1 MRTYTSLC
9 ILLLFLAGT
18 LGTKGSQKKVTIN
31 NYFNDPV
38 LFQKEEEEQNQEED
52 AAPPDEYEIDSTTT
66 TTTTTTVPMQGPNP
80 TVPMERPNP
89 SYDDEVL
96 HLYSFNQLQQK

>member
-38 LFQKEEEEQNQEED
+38 LFQKEEEQNQEED

-66 TTTTTTVPMQGPNP
+66 TTTTTTVPMEGPNP

>member
-31 NYFNDPV
+31 KIFNHSV
-38 LFQKEEEEQNQEED
+38 LFQKEEEEQKQKEG
-52 AAPPDEYEIDSTTT
+52 AAPPDEHEIDSTTT
-66 TTTTTTVPMQGPNP
+66 TTTTTTTNDEYEYEYSP
-80 TVPMERPNP
+80 TTTEGRIL
-89 SYDDEVL
+89 SATDIE
-96 HLYSFNQLQQK
+96 

>member
-38 LFQKEEEEQNQEED
+38 LFQKEEEQNQEED

-66 TTTTTTVPMQGPNP
+66 TTTTTTN
-80 TVPMERPNP
+80 
-89 SYDDEVL
+89 DEYEYKIDSSQTTTEGRIL
-96 HLYSFNQLQQK
+96 SATDTE

>member
-31 NYFNDPV
+31 NNFNDSV
-38 LFQKEEEEQNQEED
+38 LFQKEEEQNQEED

-66 TTTTTTVPMQGPNP
+66 TTTTTTVPTEGPI
-80 TVPMERPNP
+80 P
-89 SYDDEVL
+89 SNDEVL
-96 HLYSFNQLQQK
+96 HMYSFK

>member
-18 LGTKGSQKKVTIN
+18 LGTKGSQEKVTIN
-31 NYFNDPV
+31 NNFNHSV
-38 LFQKEEEEQNQEED
+38 LFQKEEEQNQEED

-66 TTTTTTVPMQGPNP
+66 TTTTTTVPMEGPNP

>member
-38 LFQKEEEEQNQEED
+38 LFQKEEEQNQEED

-66 TTTTTTVPMQGPNP
+66 TTTTTTVPM
-80 TVPMERPNP
+80 ERPNP

-96 HLYSFNQLQQK
+96 HLYSFN

>member
-38 LFQKEEEEQNQEED
+38 LFQKEEEEQKQKEG
-52 AAPPDEYEIDSTTT
+52 AAPPDEHEIDSTTT
-66 TTTTTTVPMQGPNP
+66 TTTTTTNDEYEYEYSP
-80 TVPMERPNP
+80 TTTEGRIL
-89 SYDDEVL
+89 SATDTE
-96 HLYSFNQLQQK
+96 

>member
-38 LFQKEEEEQNQEED
+38 LFQKEEEQNQEED
-52 AAPPDEYEIDSTTT
+52 AAPPDEHEIDSTTT
-66 TTTTTTVPMQGPNP
+66 TTTTTTNDEYEYEYSP
-80 TVPMERPNP
+80 TTTEGRIL
-89 SYDDEVL
+89 SATDTE
-96 HLYSFNQLQQK
+96 K

>member
-38 LFQKEEEEQNQEED
+38 LFQKEEEQNQEED

-66 TTTTTTVPMQGPNP
+66 TTTTTTVPMEGPNP

-96 HLYSFNQLQQK
+96 HLYSFN